1 MPVNSPITTADTIDL
16 TQLEINFQERTAL
29 RAQQKMSL
37 LRPFV
42 VWVGGKGRETKVTF
56 FGGNT
61 LDQKSERHERY
72 PTKETSREAYW
83 FGTTHFWEK
92 EPIDGDDQ
100 LFDTLDS
107 SSMLPDVW
115 AAAASREQDRILVN
129 AAMNVAYR
137 GRFGQNVAQA
147 LPTAQ
152 IIPHGSTGLTVA
164 KIIAAV
170 QLIRRAAP
178 DRSEPIVTAITSA
191 QESNLFA
198 EQQYINRDFTDDR
211 PLKDLSLS
219 YAFGTYFKV
228 IDDYANFNPSNPA
241 NVVQW
246 DPILRILPNGV
257 GAGIHIRYVV
267 MWVKSA
273 MRAKEDLPI
282 QTRVHDEAKD
292 HGPGAKSVTVDMMM
306 GAARVNPLGVVVIE
320 CAETAPLAVAA

>member
-1 MPVNSPITTADTIDL
+1 MPLNSPLTAGDTVDL

-56 FGGNT
+56 FGSNT

-72 PTKETSREAYW
+72 PTKETAREAYW
-83 FGTTHFWEK
+83 FGSVHFWEK

-115 AAAASREQDRILVN
+115 AAAANREQDRVLVN

-152 IIPHGSTGLTVA
+152 IIPHGSVGLTVA
-164 KIIAAV
+164 KIIQGV
-170 QLIRRAAP
+170 QLIRRAFP

-191 QESNLFA
+191 QESNLYGEEKF
-198 EQQYINRDFTDDR
+198 INWDYNDDR
-211 PLKDLSLS
+211 PLKELKLS

-228 IDDYANFNPSNPA
+228 IDDFANYNPSNPA
-241 NVVQW
+241 NTVQW
-246 DPILRILPNGV
+246 DPILRRLTDGV
-257 GAGIHIRYVV
+257 SAGIHIRYVV

-273 MRAKEDLPI
+273 MRAKEDMPI
-282 QTRVHDEAKD
+282 QTRVHDESKD
-292 HGPGAKSVTVDMMM
+292 HGPGAKSVTVDMML
-306 GAARVNPLGVVVIE
+306 GATRVNPLGVVVIE
-320 CAETAPLAVAA
+320 CAETAPIVTV